1 MHNTTIAKCSQVEE
15 DPDVLE
21 ARGYAL
27 LARAAEIRAAR
38 RATPQT
44 EWLTLDRA
52 AEIAAVTPRTIRGAI
67 ARGEL
72 VAGRAGRR
80 PLVRRADLEAW
91 ITRTR
96 PESPRKVDPRDEVR
110 AAIERAAERA
120 RQRAC

>member
-1 MHNTTIAKCSQVEE
+1 MYTATSASCNQAEE

-38 RATPQT
+38 RAAPPT
-44 EWLTLDRA
+44 EWLTLASA

-72 VAGRAGRR
+72 PAGRAGRR
-80 PLVRRADLEAW
+80 PLVRRADVEAW

-96 PESPRKVDPRDEVR
+96 PESPRKVDPRDDVR
-110 AAIERAAERA
+110 AAIERAAARA
-120 RQRAC
+120 RRCA